1 MKKLYCG
8 HCASPTLIER
18 CIPEHKSEIEYNG
31 RLYEVTVKNQY
42 CYTCTKCNRIS
53 YDAQHKAIANAFD
66 QLRFNLGL
74 MFPSEIRK
82 HRRRSG
88 YTQKQLADALGI
100 AKETVC
106 RWEKGYMIQSI
117 AYDKLLRLFFKYPN
131 DTIWVKASI
140 YDTN

>member
-1 MKKLYCG
+1 MKKLHCG
-8 HCASPTLIER
+8 DCATPTLIER
-18 CIPEHKSEIEYNG
+18 CIPEYKSEIEYNG

-42 CYTCTKCNRIS
+42 CYTCTKCNEI
-53 YDAQHKAIANAFD
+53 YFDAQHKAIANSFD

-100 AKETVC
+100 AKETIC
-106 RWEKGYMIQSI
+106 RWEKGHMIQSI